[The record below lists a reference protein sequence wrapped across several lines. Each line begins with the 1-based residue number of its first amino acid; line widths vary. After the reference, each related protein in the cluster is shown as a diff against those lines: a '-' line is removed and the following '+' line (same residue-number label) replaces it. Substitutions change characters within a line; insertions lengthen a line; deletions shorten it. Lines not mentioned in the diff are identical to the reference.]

1 MNTLIP
7 STLYILLQ
15 SRSTPS
21 TFHWSLYTTNTH
33 GPLTRGTKHDL
44 TDEKAPR
51 RIWSYNSAPANL
63 LELQS
68 QLVIAAV
75 KVDVIDDVEM
85 LRGALEECLGNVPRT
100 AYSSLFRE
108 EMSCRVWVKEA
119 LWGLDQGG
127 FIDLGDRGNVSGI
140 QGVEMEVVRAGLVA
154 MWRGVFGVYEL
165 GKDGFGVR
173 EVG

>member
-1 MNTLIP
+1 MNTLTP

-68 QLVIAAV
+68 QPVIAAV

-85 LRGALEECLGNVPRT
+85 LRGALED
-100 AYSSLFRE
+100 
-108 EMSCRVWVKEA
+108 CRVWVKEA

-165 GKDGFGVR
+165 GEDGFGVR

>member
-1 MNTLIP
+1 MTTLMP

-33 GPLTRGTKHDL
+33 GPLTWGMKHDL
-44 TDEKAPR
+44 IEKAHR
-51 RIWSYNSAPANL
+51 RLWTYNSAPANL
-63 LELQS
+63 LESQS
-68 QLVIAAV
+68 RPAIAAV

-85 LRGALEECLGNVPRT
+85 MRGALEECLGNVPRT
-100 AYSSLFRE
+100 AYSSRFRE

-140 QGVEMEVVRAGLVA
+140 QGVEREVVRAGLVA

-165 GKDGFGVR
+165 GEEGVGVR